1 MSHDLARL
9 CAACTN
15 ALGALRMGPLFGLDL
30 EATIGEADT
39 VVLADLPN
47 NDKVQAVGNTIYLLK
62 SPIEDIARCHIS
74 AEEARA
80 RAILYF
86 VHELAH
92 LPQGIGD
99 YASVVA
105 LRAISEEAL
114 LRLDLAADHV
124 AALAYQRITGAP
136 LTAIKAMQARGL
148 DHFPV
153 TDRHSHSGKLR
164 KAWRRASVEADIHL
178 ARPEGHALVLFAAE
192 GGPRVHLWVGEGPDQ
207 LLGVAPARACALAA

>member
-1 MSHDLARL
+1 
-9 CAACTN
+9 
-15 ALGALRMGPLFGLDL
+15 MGPLFGLDL

-47 NDKVQAVGNTIYLLK
+47 NDKVQVVGNTIYLLQG
-62 SPIEDIARCHIS
+62 PIEDIARCHIS

-80 RAILYF
+80 WAILYF

-114 LRLDLAADHV
+114 LRLDLVADHV

-136 LTAIKAMQARGL
+136 LTAIKAML
-148 DHFPV
+148 EH
-153 TDRHSHSGKLR
+153 TIGKPKER
-164 KAWRRASVEADIHL
+164 DDDGNDRRAGTELLGDGRQRVSDIHDVEIREKPRR
-178 ARPEGHALVLFAAE
+178 AHNREHPSRVGPSGDGVETCDGIPGHA
-192 GGPRVHLWVGEGPDQ
+192 
-207 LLGVAPARACALAA
+207 RAMLATGIA